1 MHVHV
6 HICMHMHVHVHI
18 CMSCTCTCTCTCTR
32 APTHTHAHAVYEQA
46 ERHFA
51 DTGQKEERSM
61 VLEAWLDAC
70 TVAGDDAREAEVQ
83 AKMPKRVKKRRLMQ
97 SDDGDDAGWE
107 EYFDFI
113 FPDEEKKAPSLKILE
128 MAHKWKK
135 QKTGDDE

>member
-1 MHVHV
+1 M
-6 HICMHMHVHVHI
+6 
-18 CMSCTCTCTCTCTR
+18 
-32 APTHTHAHAVYEQA
+32 
-46 ERHFA
+46 
-51 DTGQKEERSM
+51 G
-61 VLEAWLDAC
+61 EAWLDAC

-128 MAHKWKK
+128 MPTSGRSKRRA
-135 QKTGDDE
+135 TTSERRTRARASSASPAFTV